1 MAQKLNRW
9 LGALMAL
16 LALASTAVAVAEATG
31 DGEVW
36 RKALPNTAI
45 RDIRPEPRLP
55 GMYEIVMGD
64 KVVYGDATGRYLVFG
79 HIYDVQTNED
89 ITQGRIDQVTTA
101 RRIPWES
108 LPLQYALRESLAPR
122 DAPKLAILHAN
133 DCGWC
138 RRLYHDVKSTK
149 DENRNITRM
158 GHEFA
163 VDVRFMI
170 LSPEKP
176 TYRPENDAEYWSSSD
191 LVMHELADHIICG
204 GSPELNLQ
212 HAMQD
217 GFVEKFSADLRRHN
231 RATPGGITRKHG
243 KDCDSRP
250 ALAAV
255 REFAKKHGLTGTPV
269 LISGDGRVHRG
280 YLTPEKLMAWL
291 NEGKDNKQ

>member
-9 LGALMAL
+9 PGALMAL
-16 LALASTAVAVAEATG
+16 LALASTAVAVAETTD

-36 RKALPNTAI
+36 RKALPNTTI
-45 RDIRPEPRLP
+45 HDIRPEPRLP
-55 GMYEIVMGD
+55 GMYEIIMGD

-79 HIYDVQTNED
+79 RIYDVQTNED

-101 RRIPWES
+101 RRIPWDS

-122 DAPKLAILHAN
+122 DAPRLAILHAN

-149 DENRNITRM
+149 DENRNITRK

-170 LSPEKP
+170 LAPEKP
-176 TYRPENDAEYWSSSD
+176 TYRPEKDAEYWSSSD

-212 HAMQD
+212 NAMQE

-231 RATPGGITRKHG
+231 RVAPGGITRKHG

-255 REFAKKHGLTGTPV
+255 REFAKKHRLAGTPV
-269 LISGDGRVHRG
+269 LISGDGRIRRG
-280 YLTPEKLMAWL
+280 YLPPDELMKWL
-291 NEGKDNKQ
+291 NEGKDKQ